1 MPLPKTEYIWM
12 NGKFVKWDD
21 AKIHVLSHVVHYG
34 SSWFEGLRA
43 YNTKKGTA
51 IFRLP
56 EHIHRLALSVKIY
69 RGEMPFSE
77 EEMCKATIDLVRKNN
92 LQSCYIRPVV
102 YRGYGE
108 LGVYPLTCPL
118 EAAIGTWQW
127 GKYLGKEAL
136 DQGVDVCVSSWSRLS
151 NNSMPA
157 SSKAGGN
164 YLNSQLVRMEALQ
177 HGYAEGIG
185 LDAHG
190 NVSEGSGENIFFVQ
204 DGKIYTPPLSSS
216 ILQGITRASVV
227 QIAKD
232 IGIDIIE
239 TTIPRSML
247 YTADE
252 IFFSGTAVEVTPV
265 RSVDTIKVRDGKVGE
280 ITRQVQRV
288 FFDVVENAVDPHG
301 WLTFIEEEKPKKK
314 KIKINK

>member
-12 NGKFVKWDD
+12 NGKFVKWDN
-21 AKIHVLSHVVHYG
+21 AKIHVLSHVIHYG
-34 SSWFEGLRA
+34 SSWFEGMRA
-43 YNTKKGTA
+43 YDTKRGTA
-51 IFRLP
+51 VFRLK
-56 EHIHRLALSVKIY
+56 EHIHRLQLSVKIY
-69 RGEMPFSE
+69 HGEMPFTE
-77 EEMCKATIDLVRKNN
+77 EELCNATLELVKKNK
-92 LQSCYIRPVV
+92 LQACYIRPIV

-108 LGVYPLTCPL
+108 LGVYPLSCPM

-136 DQGVDVCVSSWSRLS
+136 EQGVDVCVSSWNRLS

-157 SSKAGGN
+157 ASKAGGN
-164 YLNSQLVRMEALQ
+164 YLNSQLVRIEALH

-185 LDAHG
+185 LDTQG

-204 DGKIYTPPLSSS
+204 EGTIYTPPMSAS

-232 IGIDIIE
+232 LGIPVVE

-247 YTADE
+247 YTCDE
-252 IFFSGTAVEVTPV
+252 MFFSGTAVEVTPV
-265 RSVDTIKVRDGKVGE
+265 RSVDNIKVNDGKVGE
-280 ITRQVQRV
+280 ITRLIQQN
-288 FFDVVENAVDPHG
+288 FFDVVENGNDPHG
-301 WLTFIEEEKPKKK
+301 WLTFIEDSKQKKTKKK
-314 KIKINK
+314 S

>member
-1 MPLPKTEYIWM
+1 MPLPKTEFIWM

-43 YNTKKGTA
+43 YYTKKGTA
-51 IFRLP
+51 IFRLT
-56 EHIHRLALSVKIY
+56 EHIHRLAMSVKIY
-69 RGEMPFSE
+69 RGEMPYSI
-77 EEMCKATIDLVRKNN
+77 EEMCKATIDLVRKNE

-185 LDAHG
+185 LDSQG

-204 DGKIYTPPLSSS
+204 DGTIYTPPLSSS
-216 ILQGITRASVV
+216 ILQGITRATVV

-232 IGIDIIE
+232 LGISIVE

-280 ITRQVQRV
+280 ITRQIQRV
-288 FFDVVENAVDPHG
+288 FFDVVENGNDKHG
-301 WLTFIEEEKPKKK
+301 WLTFIDPKKTSK
-314 KIKINK
+314 KNNNK